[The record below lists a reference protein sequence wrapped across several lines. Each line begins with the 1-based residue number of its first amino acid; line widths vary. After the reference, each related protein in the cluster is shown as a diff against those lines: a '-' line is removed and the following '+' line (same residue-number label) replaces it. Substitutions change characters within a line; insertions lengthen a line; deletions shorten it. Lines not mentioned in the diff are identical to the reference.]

1 MAIEPAARVSTESNP
16 KESLILALLAG
27 VQFVNILDFMMVM
40 PLGPM
45 FAAGL
50 GMPLSRVPVVAAS
63 YTIAAGISGF
73 LGAFFL
79 DRFDRKPALLTC
91 LVGLSVGTA
100 LGGFAPNVP
109 MLLAARVIAGAFGGP
124 ATSLS
129 LAIVSDTVPAE
140 RRGVAIGKVMTAF
153 SVASVFGVPTGLYL
167 AALGGYRLPFFAV
180 GALGAAIAF
189 GVAFVLPSFRGHLA
203 PLEVDMTAMPVANEA
218 SGGNVYREAPK
229 RPAPPTFRSLARPRV
244 FGGLGLVA
252 LVCIAAFVLI
262 PSIASYLTAN
272 LHVPPKRLGVLYMF
286 GGLASFGGTLLGGRL
301 VDRLGAGIVGG
312 VATATV
318 ATAVVL
324 GFYENPPIL
333 PPWGIF
339 VVFMLGNSFRNV
351 SLSTV
356 QSKIPAAFERARYG
370 SLQSCVQHLAS
381 GFAGLLAAKIL
392 TENENHEL
400 VGIPTVATVSIALSV
415 VVVPWMFF
423 LARAVETPKAPLT
436 ASQ

>member
-27 VQFVNILDFMMVM
+27 VQFVNILDFMMMM

-153 SVASVFGVPTGLYL
+153 SVASIFGVPTGLYL

-203 PLEVDMTAMPVANEA
+203 PLEVDATAMPLANEA

-252 LVCIAAFVLI
+252 LVCVAAFVLI

-272 LHVPPKRLGVLYMF
+272 LHVPPKHL
-286 GGLASFGGTLLGGRL
+286 
-301 VDRLGAGIVGG
+301 DRSHV
-312 VATATV
+312 
-318 ATAVVL
+318 
-324 GFYENPPIL
+324 E
-333 PPWGIF
+333 
-339 VVFMLGNSFRNV
+339 V
-351 SLSTV
+351 SLY
-356 QSKIPAAFERARYG
+356 PAKRT
-370 SLQSCVQHLAS
+370 H
-381 GFAGLLAAKIL
+381 
-392 TENENHEL
+392 
-400 VGIPTVATVSIALSV
+400 P
-415 VVVPWMFF
+415 
-423 LARAVETPKAPLT
+423 
-436 ASQ
+436 